1 VSFTWW
7 RYPRRRFE
15 VDGTAFDVR
24 TWARTDGFISQLDVG
39 GSPVSED
46 RTPIYGPEAIR
57 NHVLRARLP
66 DGREVEVETGYVN
79 SWTTGAVARLAG
91 ERIYESHPGRT
102 ITYPEKYRDQI
113 AAMEGGPQEAWRKG
127 LADSGTDWSMWR
139 RNRVPLAVDVATG
152 LLFFVVAKM
161 TDLTT
166 AALVGAAVGIALV
179 VAQRFVKVDLL
190 GGLAMFGIVMM
201 LISAGLAFAFQ
212 NEDMVKLRGTIT
224 GLIAATLFL
233 GDGLAGGKRLG
244 AGMARYLPYSDVDP
258 GRLAVGMGVLGL
270 VTAGLNFAV
279 ARLASTDVW
288 LFYSTFVD
296 FVLILLL
303 VTLVIRHARGGR
315 SAGKRAIPA

>member
-1 VSFTWW
+1 MSFTWW

-15 VDGTAFDVR
+15 VQGTAFEVR
-24 TWARTDGFISQLDVG
+24 SVARSNEFVSQLFVD
-39 GSPVSED
+39 GSAVSED
-46 RTPIYGPEAIR
+46 RTPVYGPEAIR
-57 NHVLRARLP
+57 NHVLRAQLP
-66 DGREVEVETGYVN
+66 DGREVEVETGYV
-79 SWTTGAVARLAG
+79 SLWTTGAVTRLDG
-91 ERIYESHPGRT
+91 ERVYESHPGRA
-102 ITYPEKYRDQI
+102 IAYPEKYREQI
-113 AAMEGGPQEAWRKG
+113 AAMAGGPKAAWQQG
-127 LADSGTDWSMWR
+127 LTDSGTDWSVWK
-139 RNRVPLAVDVATG
+139 RNRVALGVDVVTG

-212 NEDMVKLRGTIT
+212 DEDMVKLRGTIT

-244 AGMARYLPYSDVDP
+244 AGMARYMPYSDLDP

-270 VTAGLNFAV
+270 LMAGLNFAV

-296 FVLILLL
+296 FLLIALLA
-303 VTLVIRHARGGR
+303 TLVIRHARGGR
-315 SAGKRAIPA
+315 QDGNRDAPA